1 MDEFIAWV
9 LVRDVN
15 STYSKKKSLSTPRN
29 PEMIQPVISPT
40 LMQNNLT
47 RWLPHSAIT
56 TWWYQ

>member
-1 MDEFIAWV
+1 MDEFTASV

-15 STYSKKKSLSTPRN
+15 STYSKKKSLSTPRD
-29 PEMIQPVISPT
+29 PKMIQPVIGPT

-47 RWLPHSAIT
+47 RWLPHSVIA